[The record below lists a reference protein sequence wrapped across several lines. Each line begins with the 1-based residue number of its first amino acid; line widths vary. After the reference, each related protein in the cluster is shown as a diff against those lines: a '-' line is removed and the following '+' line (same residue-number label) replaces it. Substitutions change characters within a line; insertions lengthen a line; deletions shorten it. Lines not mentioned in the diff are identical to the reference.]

1 MHHSHGT
8 ETLDIEK
15 IPEYNLFTTFKTNY
29 IENKIKSHIQNI
41 YIKKKIPQELVDIPC
56 IIELL
61 GETSV
66 SHKQTFLW
74 KKVKYFLKNIVYS
87 FFLYGSKINHLTDL
101 PSLDCPAVAIRLEDV
116 MKEKSQQLLL

>member
-1 MHHSHGT
+1 M
-8 ETLDIEK
+8 
-15 IPEYNLFTTFKTNY
+15 
-29 IENKIKSHIQNI
+29 
-41 YIKKKIPQELVDIPC
+41 DIPC

-74 KKVKYFLKNIVYS
+74 KKVKYFLKNVVYS
-87 FFLYGSKINHLTDL
+87 FILYGSKKNHLTDL

-116 MKEKSQQLLL
+116 MKEKSQQLLLWHCQLWDRHTEMLIISY

>member
-1 MHHSHGT
+1 M
-8 ETLDIEK
+8 LDIEK
-15 IPEYNLFTTFKTNY
+15 YQNTTFLRHLKKY
-29 IENKIKSHIQNI
+29 ILKIKSHSKYI
-41 YIKKKIPQELVDIPC
+41 YKKKFPQGLVDIPC

-74 KKVKYFLKNIVYS
+74 KKVKYFLKNVVYS
-87 FFLYGSKINHLTDL
+87 FILYGSKKNHLTDL